1 MFKKFVK
8 LSFVGA
14 AALAFVACNQQ
25 FSEKTSWV
33 FNDPMWGGFEEVPY
47 MEQETGPG
55 LILIEGGRFTMGRV
69 EQNVMYSWDNTPR
82 TVTVSSFYLDET
94 EVSNFNWLEYLYW
107 INRTYTDFPQMYK
120 KNLPDTLV
128 WREKMGFMEPYTEYY
143 LRHPAYR
150 DYPVVGVN
158 WLQANDYCAWRTDRV
173 NEFVLMREGILVLNP
188 EQQNEPFTTDAYLA
202 GQYELGLNP
211 AGQLGDL
218 DPSKA
223 NFDSKGRL
231 KAKSLATRIVRM
243 EDGVLLPRY
252 RLPTEAEWEF
262 AAFGLIGNTY
272 DENIVEKRLYPW
284 NGHWVRY
291 PEDKYQG
298 QIMANFVRDKGDM
311 MGVSGNL
318 NDNADVTCPVYAY
331 WPNDYG
337 LYNMAGNVSEWVM
350 DVYRPVSNED
360 YDEFR
365 PFRGNVFQTKVL
377 NSGGQIDEK
386 LDEVMYDID
395 GIKSYLT
402 DFEAKRGGRIDS
414 LETLLLKQIN
424 DMVDQAL
431 ELQAKKQHVEA
442 SRRVREIFD
451 NVFDDFDAQVQSD
464 PNMAEYRIEI
474 SPMLR
479 KGMSDYVIN
488 NPGNLKWR
496 DVVQEE
502 NLKRRNYKIADN
514 IDFLDGDIK
523 SSVKYSDP
531 TTVTKENED
540 IVMYGSKPDPD
551 LKQTAPTSLIS
562 DKSRVYK
569 GGSWRD
575 RAYWLSPGTRRFLD
589 EDLAT
594 ATIGFRCAMTRV
606 GSPVGMIP
614 NKRGKPKKVK

>member
-82 TVTVSSFYLDET
+82 TVTVSSFYMDET

-173 NEFVLMREGILVLNP
+173 NEFVLMREGVLVLNP

-223 NFDSKGRL
+223 NFDSKGNL

-262 AAFGLIGNTY
+262 ASFGLVGNTY

-311 MGVSGNL
+311 MGVAGNL

-337 LYNMAGNVSEWVM
+337 LYNMAGNVSEWVL

-365 PFRGNVFQTKVL
+365 AFRGNVFQTKVL

-395 GIKSYLT
+395 GIKAYLT
-402 DFEAKRGGRIDS
+402 EFEAKRGGRVDS
-414 LETLLLKQIN
+414 LETLLLQQIN
-424 DMVDQAL
+424 SMVDQAL

-479 KGMSDYVIN
+479 KGMSEYVIN

-496 DVVQEE
+496 DVYQEE

-514 IDFLDGDIK
+514 IDFLDGDVK

-531 TTVTKENED
+531 TLVTKENED

-551 LKQTAPTSLIS
+551 LRQTAPTSLIS

-589 EDLAT
+589 EDLST

-606 GSPVGMIP
+606 GSPVGLIP